1 MHEWG
6 ADVKSF
12 SPSGAATKAFY
23 GLGAR
28 TFGNPDG
35 NLSGN
40 GAWARG
46 GGGGGGGGTWVPGV
60 VASPVAAIAIVNAF
74 LYVALLQ
81 DGNAIR
87 SINGG
92 ASWSG
97 PIATP
102 LSGGLGGEI
111 ATNGASVVAQ
121 GVTPGSVVLLI
132 QSTDG
137 GLTWFDVTP
146 PGESPHNLQYL
157 PIKNIYIAYGVAFVV
172 STNLFTSHSGTIW
185 NTTTVFASVNP
196 SGPFVEGAGLIVGP
210 ISDVNTNPM
219 AAAVLRSDDAGAI
232 FTIQGN
238 ATLDSLSAGQVAYD
252 GVSWIMGGSSHNPGG
267 ESWNAD
273 SFDAGVWTIRNLSTG
288 FLSPPWP
295 QMFVFNARF
304 LTYDSFQAPAPFAV
318 SFNHGGTGGWV
329 GHTVPIA
336 GFQIS
341 ELADVVGTLVLGSA
355 SGFGFSGVISTTDL
369 VNYVTE
375 LTLTS
380 GSIDFFSQ
388 GSGVLLGAG
397 TDDAANNVIWKR
409 S

>member
-1 MHEWG
+1 M
-6 ADVKSF
+6 KSF
-12 SPSGAATKAFY
+12 SPSGAANKAFY

-46 GGGGGGGGTWVPGV
+46 GGGGGGGGGTWVPVV
-60 VASPVAAIAIVNAF
+60 VAGPVAAIAIVDA
-74 LYVALLQ
+74 LHYVALLQ
-81 DGNAIR
+81 DGNTIR

-102 LSGGLGGEI
+102 FSGGLGGEI
-111 ATNGASVVAQ
+111 ATNGISVVAQ
-121 GVTPGSVVLLI
+121 GVTSGSVVLLI

-137 GLTWFDVTP
+137 GLTWSDVTP
-146 PGESPHNLQYL
+146 PGAQPHHLQYL
-157 PIKNIYIAYGVAFVV
+157 PIANRYVAYGIAFIV
-172 STNLFTSHSGTIW
+172 STNLYTSLSGTVW
-185 NTTTVFASVNP
+185 NTTTVMASVNP
-196 SGPFVEGAGLIVGP
+196 PGPFAEGAGLIVGP
-210 ISDVNTNPM
+210 IFDVNTNPM
-219 AAAVLRSDDAGAI
+219 AAAVLRSDDTGAT

-238 ATLDSLSAGQVAYD
+238 AALDALSPGQVAYD
-252 GVSWIMGGSSHNPGG
+252 GVNWIMGGSSHNPGG
-267 ESWNAD
+267 EAWNAI
-273 SFDAGVWTIRNLSTG
+273 SFDAGAWAIQNLSAG

-295 QMFVFNARF
+295 QMVVFNGRF
-304 LTYDSFQAPAPFAV
+304 LTYDSFQSPAPFAV

-329 GHTVPIA
+329 DHTVPIA

-341 ELADVVGTLVLGSA
+341 EIADVVGTLVLGSA
-355 SGFGFSGVISTTDL
+355 SGFGFSGVVRTTDM
-369 VNYVTE
+369 VNYITE

-397 TDDAANNVIWKR
+397 TDDAANSVIWKR